1 MTILYIRITTSCN
14 ATRIY
19 IVHQQMLVICSN
31 KRKIAAFFSIL
42 LLRHTHSARPM
53 HTAHCNTR
61 SHWLNYMEE
70 KWLGWWTAY
79 AIDTW
84 SVFFVVVSTL
94 WMCWFVQKVDV
105 EYGDKSWLSPI
116 TIPYPKRGHFSLLPF
131 FFLFFVLL
139 RSMFRRQQVRWPW
152 FCFFT
157 YHELVR
163 CYHCLDATRCR
174 RARL

>member
-84 SVFFVVVSTL
+84 SVFCCCCFDIMDVLIRAKGWCWIWRQIVIVS
-94 WMCWFVQKVDV
+94 
-105 EYGDKSWLSPI
+105 YHNPI
-116 TIPYPKRGHFSLLPF
+116 SKKGTF
-131 FFLFFVLL
+131 FASSFLFFV
-139 RSMFRRQQVRWPW
+139 
-152 FCFFT
+152 FCFVALSF
-157 YHELVR
+157 VVNKFDG
-163 CYHCLDATRCR
+163 LDFVFLHIMNSYA
-174 RARL
+174 AIIV